1 MDKKV
6 TIKEKALGS
15 LEKGFARIKVKACAI
30 CATDLEVIDG
40 NIPAKYPLT
49 PGHEWS
55 GVVVEVADEKNKNL
69 IVKDEEPLE
78 FDDDEIVHKISD
90 D

>member
-1 MDKKV
+1 MLFSFKI
-6 TIKEKALGS
+6 IKISFLVVAAVGGPLFMIF
-15 LEKGFARIKVKACAI
+15 LTLI
-30 CATDLEVIDG
+30 CIVYFYAQQ
-40 NIPAKYPLT
+40 
-49 PGHEWS
+49 
-55 GVVVEVADEKNKNL
+55 KNKNL